1 MKRIALVAGLLL
13 AAAALAGVLRPDGA
27 GAADPAATPD
37 TVTVTGNGSVAA
49 VPDRA
54 EISAGVESRA
64 PTAKAALAANGAAM
78 QKVLAALRGN
88 GGKDVTTQ
96 TVSLS
101 TAFDQNGQP
110 NGFVASN
117 VASAETTLG
126 GAGALIDAAVAAGA
140 NTVFGP
146 SLSRSDADELYRQA
160 LAKAVDDAEQR
171 ASVAR
176 EGRGPVAR
184 RRHGDGRVRRGS
196 DSVRREGFRGAGLDT
211 GGLGAAGDRGVGQR
225 HLRAAVSPGP
235 ARRAPD
241 SPVSR
246 RSR

>member
-13 AAAALAGVLRPDGA
+13 AAAALAGVLHPDGA

-171 ASVAR
+171 ASVLAKAA
-176 EGRGPVAR
+176 GR
-184 RRHGDGRVRRGS
+184 S
-196 DSVRREGFRGAGLDT
+196 L
-211 GGLGAAGDRGVGQR
+211 GGVTAMVESGAAPIPF
-225 HLRAAVSPGP
+225 AAKASAAQDSTPVVSGP
-235 ARRAPD
+235 QETEA
-241 SPVSR
+241 SVSVTYELQ
-246 RSR
+246 